1 MWFRSICLNMS
12 LIRKSHPLFRC
23 TGEIACLWNKNKH
36 IGNIDIFHSS
46 YIYFCMSKKLK
57 PKMLLKY
64 SRNNILSYYIR
75 FMNKQFHE
83 KTFSF
88 LPIGSIN
95 ESFAAK
101 WRQHIPLLYLFFDNS
116 LKLKQ
121 NVFGGIYTFRVKTN
135 SSWHILVEL
144 K

>member
-23 TGEIACLWNKNKH
+23 TGEIACLWNENKH
-36 IGNIDIFHSS
+36 IGNIDIFQFS
-46 YIYFCMSKKLK
+46 YICYLSKKLK

-64 SRNNILSYYIR
+64 SRNNILPYYIR

-101 WRQHIPLLYLFFDNS
+101 WRQHILICSLITVWNWSKMYLVAYIHWG
-116 LKLKQ
+116 LKQ
-121 NVFGGIYTFRVKTN
+121 IALGIF
-135 SSWHILVEL
+135 
-144 K
+144 

>member
-1 MWFRSICLNMS
+1 MILINMLKHVLNQ
-12 LIRKSHPLFRC
+12 KSHPLFRC
-23 TGEIACLWNKNKH
+23 TGEIACLWNKTKH
-36 IGNIDIFHSS
+36 IANIDIPVLFL
-46 YIYFCMSKKLK
+46 YIRLSKKLK
-57 PKMLLKY
+57 PKMLSKY
-64 SRNNILSYYIR
+64 SRNNILPYYIR

-144 K
+144 T